1 MAKKTLYLAFP
12 ICDDFQRHDLDR
24 KTDDELF
31 ELFISSQRLITD
43 GIWWEDV
50 ETLFESL
57 NSELIESINHWFYKI
72 EIDEVKFNEW
82 YNN

>member
-24 KTDDELF
+24 KTYDELF

-43 GIWWEDV
+43 GIWWEDI

-57 NSELIESINHWFYKI
+57 NSELIESINFWFYKI